1 MFDFKLLKE
10 LCLLDGTSG
19 REGAVR
25 AFIEKEIRNL
35 ADEIH
40 TDALGSLIAFKKGKA
55 RPKNRVLFDAHM
67 DEVGFIVTGATD
79 EGFLRFSA
87 VGGINPRVILGRR
100 VTVGEKRLTGVI
112 GTKALHMLTPEER
125 DQAPDPDK
133 LLIDIGAQSREEALS
148 LVSPGDSAYFKGNW
162 QEFGASSIAAKAID
176 DRAGCA
182 ALICLMR
189 EDLPYDTWF
198 SFSTQEE
205 VGGNGAKTAAF
216 TVEPDIAVAVES
228 TACGDVADVTG
239 DARVCIYGSG
249 AVVSFM
255 DNGTIYDKGLY
266 DHAFALAKERNIPC
280 QTKTR
285 IAGGNNAHVLHTVKS
300 GVRVAAVSVPG
311 KYIHSPYNVSDKR
324 DIEAVYEMVK
334 ALAETVG
341 AL

>member
-1 MFDFKLLKE
+1 MFDFELLKE

-19 REGAVR
+19 REDAVR
-25 AFIEKEIRNL
+25 VYIEEKIKDL

-40 TDALGSLIAFKKGKA
+40 TDNLGSLIAFKKGRKQ
-55 RPKNRVLFDAHM
+55 PKNRVLFDAHT
-67 DEVGFIVTGATD
+67 DEVGFIITGITD
-79 EGFLRFSA
+79 DGFLRFA
-87 VGGINPRVILGRR
+87 TVGGINPRVILGRK
-100 VTVGEKRLTGVI
+100 VTVGDKKVIGVI
-112 GTKALHMLTPEER
+112 GTKAIHQLSADER
-125 DQAPDPDK
+125 EQAPEIDK
-133 LLIDIGAQSREEALS
+133 LLIDIGANSKEEALED
-148 LVSPGDSAYFKGNW
+148 VNYGDSAYFIGDW
-162 QEFGASSIAAKAID
+162 REFGSSSIAAKAID

-189 EDLPYDTWF
+189 EELEYDTWF

-205 VGGNGAKTAAF
+205 VGGNGAMTAAF
-216 TVEPDIAVAVES
+216 YVEPDIAVAVES

-239 DARVCIYGSG
+239 DARVNIYGGG

-266 DHAFALAKERNIPC
+266 DHAFAVAKERGIAC
-280 QTKTR
+280 QTKTK
-285 IAGGNNAHVLHTVKS
+285 IAGGNNAKVLHTTKG

-334 ALAETVG
+334 ALADTCG
-341 AL
+341 DL

>member
-1 MFDFKLLKE
+1 MFDFELLKT

-19 REGAVR
+19 REDAVR
-25 AFIEKEIRNL
+25 AFIEKEIAGL
-35 ADEIH
+35 ADEVH
-40 TDALGSLIAFKKGKA
+40 TDALGSLVAFKKGKA

-67 DEVGFIVTGATD
+67 DEVGFIITGVTD

-87 VGGINPRVILGRR
+87 VGGISPGVILGRR

-112 GTKALHMLTPEER
+112 GTKALHMLSAEER
-125 DQAPDPDK
+125 DKAPDPDK
-133 LLIDIGAQSREEALS
+133 LLINIGAQSRAEALS
-148 LVSPGDSAYFKGNW
+148 LISLGDSAYFKGNW
-162 QEFGASSIAAKAID
+162 QEFGAHSIAAKAID

-189 EDLPYDTWF
+189 RELPYDTWF

-216 TVEPDIAVAVES
+216 TVEPDIAVAVEA
-228 TACGDVADVTG
+228 TACGDVAGVEG
-239 DARVCIYGSG
+239 DACVCTFGGG

-266 DHAFALAKERNIPC
+266 EHAFALAKERGIAC

-285 IAGGNNAHVLHTVKS
+285 IAGGNNAHVLHTVGS

-324 DIEAVYEMVK
+324 DILAVYEMVK
-334 ALAETVG
+334 ALAETAGV
-341 AL
+341 L